1 MYVYGGRWEETNRGG
16 GENSK
21 LRSRTEEGD
30 QREGVTE
37 KGMKTDR
44 PGDGKRVIWL

>member
-1 MYVYGGRWEETNRGG
+1 MYVYRGSWEEINRGG

-30 QREGVTE
+30 QRKGITE
-37 KGMKTDR
+37 KGMKI
-44 PGDGKRVIWL
+44 GRVMARG